1 MMGKNISF
9 GELIISQLTIIWR
22 FISIPFPQ
30 FAAHCWDMWVWAFS
44 GRKILQPTSIVGY
57 VAQAEKARTALSRTG
72 LIRNL
77 DLLLVE
83 LVDHVMMA
91 SKMSK
96 YMLHSLIE
104 NGKDGTDSAD
114 SWENSAFQFW
124 VSGWLKQKTAGRL
137 SLFPVA
143 TVATVATSVIAT
155 AESKLEAPCL
165 FAAPEPFISC
175 SSVHLAANSFP
186 HQPLFGLKLCFVWSK
201 SIVVPQIPNIWSTSA
216 PRIQLLFA
224 CGPCAGS
231 RSLRPGH
238 HLGGGRLP

>member
-1 MMGKNISF
+1 
-9 GELIISQLTIIWR
+9 
-22 FISIPFPQ
+22 
-30 FAAHCWDMWVWAFS
+30 
-44 GRKILQPTSIVGY
+44 
-57 VAQAEKARTALSRTG
+57 
-72 LIRNL
+72 
-77 DLLLVE
+77 
-83 LVDHVMMA
+83 VMMA

-114 SWENSAFQFW
+114 SWANSAFQFC

-186 HQPLFGLKLCFVWSK
+186 HQPLFGLKLCMFCL
-201 SIVVPQIPNIWSTSA
+201 IQINCGSPNSQYLIHICTKDTA
-216 PRIQLLFA
+216 AI
-224 CGPCAGS
+224 C
-231 RSLRPGH
+231 LRT
-238 HLGGGRLP
+238 LCRV